1 MILFN
6 NKKQQPRKIT
16 LEKINMLKKIQQ
28 NNQIKNFKNKDVEK
42 NEKPKEEIT
51 EKPKEEIT
59 EKPKEEITEKPK
71 EEITEKP
78 KEEITEKP
86 KEEIIEESNSLI
98 TIPFDKKTNSNY
110 VNNDTSYYINHT
122 NADGHDI
129 FTNLQSYEKKMFHIN
144 LMINDLLN
152 KSEQQDPYMYRK
164 LIMDDPN
171 KKNKV
176 IAENENVVASTD
188 DVSGDDVSNEDV
200 SAEDVSADDVSADD
214 VDNKEVLNINSSVGN
229 KKNLLNMKKIK
240 KTVENSNT
248 IEDITSDTVYDKFTS
263 IVNKI
268 NNKIQTEISKDLFT
282 YSDILTNKK
291 AKDNIFNIIC
301 LTILEKIEKLVS

>member
-6 NKKQQPRKIT
+6 NKKQQHRKIS
-16 LEKINMLKKIQQ
+16 LEKMNMLKKIQQ

-59 EKPKEEITEKPK
+59 EKPTSEITEKPTND
-71 EEITEKP
+71 IS
-78 KEEITEKP
+78 
-86 KEEIIEESNSLI
+86 EESNSLI
-98 TIPFDKKTNSNY
+98 AISFDKKNSNY

-129 FTNLQSYEKKMFHIN
+129 FTNLQSYEKKMFNIN

-188 DVSGDDVSNEDV
+188 DVSGDDVSTDDV
-200 SAEDVSADDVSADD
+200 LTDDVLTDDVSTDN
-214 VDNKEVLNINSSVGN
+214 VDNKAVLNINSSVGN

-248 IEDITSDTVYDKFTS
+248 IENITSDTVYDKFTS

-301 LTILEKIEKLVS
+301 LTILEKIEKIVS

>member
-59 EKPKEEITEKPK
+59 EKPKEEITEKPH

-78 KEEITEKP
+78 TEEITEKP
-86 KEEIIEESNSLI
+86 TEEIIEESNSLI

-110 VNNDTSYYINHT
+110 INNT
-122 NADGHDI
+122 NSDGDDI
-129 FTNLQSYEKKMFHIN
+129 FKNLQSYEKKMFHIN
-144 LMINDLLN
+144 LMINDILN

-188 DVSGDDVSNEDV
+188 DVSGDDVSGDDVSTEDV
-200 SAEDVSADDVSADD
+200 STEDVSTEDG
-214 VDNKEVLNINSSVGN
+214 DNKEVLNINSSVGN

>member
-1 MILFN
+1 MILFK

-16 LEKINMLKKIQQ
+16 LEKMNMLKQIQQ

-42 NEKPKEEIT
+42 NEKPTSEIT

-78 KEEITEKP
+78 TSEITEKP
-86 KEEIIEESNSLI
+86 TNDISEESNSLI
-98 TIPFDKKTNSNY
+98 AISFDKKNSNY

-144 LMINDLLN
+144 LMINDILN

-200 SAEDVSADDVSADD
+200 SAEDVSTDDG
-214 VDNKEVLNINSSVGN
+214 DNKEVLNINSSVGN
-229 KKNLLNMKKIK
+229 KKNLLNMKKIE

-248 IEDITSDTVYDKFTS
+248 IEDITSDIVYDKFTS

>member
-6 NKKQQPRKIT
+6 NKKQQHRKIS
-16 LEKINMLKKIQQ
+16 LEKMNMLKKIQQ
-28 NNQIKNFKNKDVEK
+28 NNQIKTNLKNKDVEK
-42 NEKPKEEIT
+42 NEKPTSEIT
-51 EKPKEEIT
+51 EKLTDEIIDKPT
-59 EKPKEEITEKPK
+59 DEIIDKPTDEIIDKPNDEIIDKPTNEIIDKPTDEIIDKPKHDIS
-71 EEITEKP
+71 
-78 KEEITEKP
+78 
-86 KEEIIEESNSLI
+86 EESNSLI
-98 TIPFDKKTNSNY
+98 AISFDKTNSNY
-110 VNNDTSYYINHT
+110 VNNDTSYYINDT

-129 FTNLQSYEKKMFHIN
+129 FTNLQSYEKKMFNIN

-152 KSEQQDPYMYRK
+152 KSEEQDPYMYRK

-171 KKNKV
+171 KKNKQS
-176 IAENENVVASTD
+176 AENENVDVLTD
-188 DVSGDDVSNEDV
+188 DVST
-200 SAEDVSADDVSADD
+200 DD
-214 VDNKEVLNINSSVGN
+214 VDNKEALNINSSVGN

-248 IEDITSDTVYDKFTS
+248 IENITSDTVYDKFTS

-301 LTILEKIEKLVS
+301 LTILEKIEKIVS

>member
-6 NKKQQPRKIT
+6 NKKQQHRKIS
-16 LEKINMLKKIQQ
+16 LEKMNILKQIQQ
-28 NNQIKNFKNKDVEK
+28 NNQIKTNLKNKDVEK
-42 NEKPKEEIT
+42 NEKPTNEISEKPKDEIIDKPKDEIIAKPTNEIT
-51 EKPKEEIT
+51 EKPT
-59 EKPKEEITEKPK
+59 S
-71 EEITEKP
+71 
-78 KEEITEKP
+78 EITEKP

-129 FTNLQSYEKKMFHIN
+129 FTNLQSYEKKMFNIN

-171 KKNKV
+171 KKNKQS
-176 IAENENVVASTD
+176 AENENVV
-188 DVSGDDVSNEDV
+188 
-200 SAEDVSADDVSADD
+200 VSADDASADDVLTDDVLTDD

-248 IEDITSDTVYDKFTS
+248 IENITSDTVYDKFTS

-301 LTILEKIEKLVS
+301 LTILEKIEKIVS

>member
-6 NKKQQPRKIT
+6 NKKQQHRKIS
-16 LEKINMLKKIQQ
+16 LEKMNMLKKIQQ
-28 NNQIKNFKNKDVEK
+28 NNQIKTNLKNKDVEK
-42 NEKPKEEIT
+42 NEKPTSEIT
-51 EKPKEEIT
+51 EKPKDEIIAKPT
-59 EKPKEEITEKPK
+59 NEISEKPKDDISEKPK
-71 EEITEKP
+71 DEIIDKPKDEISEKP
-78 KEEITEKP
+78 TNEIS
-86 KEEIIEESNSLI
+86 EESNSLI
-98 TIPFDKKTNSNY
+98 AISFDKTNSNY
-110 VNNDTSYYINHT
+110 VNNDTSYYINDT

-129 FTNLQSYEKKMFHIN
+129 FTNLQSYEKKMFNIN

-171 KKNKV
+171 KKNKQS
-176 IAENENVVASTD
+176 AENENVDVLTD
-188 DVSGDDVSNEDV
+188 DVST
-200 SAEDVSADDVSADD
+200 DD
-214 VDNKEVLNINSSVGN
+214 VDNKEALNINSSVGN

-248 IEDITSDTVYDKFTS
+248 IENITSDTVYDKFTS

-301 LTILEKIEKLVS
+301 LTILEKIEKIVS